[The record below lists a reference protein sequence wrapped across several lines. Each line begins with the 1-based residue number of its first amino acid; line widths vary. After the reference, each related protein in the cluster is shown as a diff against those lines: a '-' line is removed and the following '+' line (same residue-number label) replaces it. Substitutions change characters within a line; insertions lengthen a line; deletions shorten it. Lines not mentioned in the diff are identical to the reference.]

1 MIKLNWLLRQSQT
14 FLFQYNK
21 GAQRTSNSDA
31 KLWTHRDEIGRKW
44 VSNWRKLV
52 LQVFLIFR
60 YYLLC
65 ERDGDWR
72 SLPRPQGLPQRRCHP
87 LLLVHQHCQLWPDAN
102 CKILNISILLRMS
115 NILHLP
121 GPLWVQLHKSW
132 GLWCGSDSDCIFQ
145 CRLGQS
151 YHKTFCF
158 FASNYFR
165 SKLSFLSCRT
175 KFNLGT
181 IKLEYC

>member
-31 KLWTHRDEIGRKW
+31 KLWTHRDEIGWKW
-44 VSNWRKLV
+44 VSYWRKLV
-52 LQVFLIFR
+52 LLVFLIFR
-60 YYLLC
+60 YHLVC

-102 CKILNISILLRMS
+102 RKILNISILGMS
-115 NILHLP
+115 SILHFCQGHFEYNFTNP
-121 GPLWVQLHKSW
+121 GDYDVEVTAIAYFNAGKVNPTIRPSVCLHRINF
-132 GLWCGSDSDCIFQ
+132 D
-145 CRLGQS
+145 
-151 YHKTFCF
+151 
-158 FASNYFR
+158 
-165 SKLSFLSCRT
+165 
-175 KFNLGT
+175 
-181 IKLEYC
+181 